1 VLQSARSLWTIP
13 LWLLTAASGRAK
25 LRQTEEER
33 DVPEF
38 TTSQW
43 AILFLVLVLGWL
55 LGLLSRSGGKKW
67 KRAYEAERDA
77 RADEQAELEA
87 ARARIAE
94 LEAAQPAVV
103 AAPATVTTP
112 VGEEPAAVAP
122 VTTTETLDLTRD
134 DLSRIRGIGAA
145 GQRRLNEEGI
155 YRYSD
160 ITGLTPAEEAELE
173 QRLGADEGYIEQ
185 EQWREQA
192 ALLESGQDDQHRATF
207 G

>member
-1 VLQSARSLWTIP
+1 LTRTRARAI
-13 LWLLTAASGRAK
+13 LL
-25 LRQTEEER
+25 QTEQEIR

-38 TTSQW
+38 TTNQW

-55 LGLLSRSGGKKW
+55 LGLISRSGGKKW

-87 ARARIAE
+87 ARARVAE
-94 LEAAQPAVV
+94 LEAARPVATPVVDTPV
-103 AAPATVTTP
+103 AA
-112 VGEEPAAVAP
+112 AP
-122 VTTTETLDLTRD
+122 VTTAETLDLTRD
-134 DLSRIRGIGAA
+134 DLSLIRGIGNA

-155 YRYSD
+155 YRYAD
-160 ITGLTPAEEAELE
+160 ITGLTPSEEADLE
-173 QRLGADEGYIEQ
+173 QRLGADDGYIEQ

-192 ALLESGQDDQHRATF
+192 ALLEAGEIDKHRATF

>member
-1 VLQSARSLWTIP
+1 M
-13 LWLLTAASGRAK
+13 
-25 LRQTEEER
+25 
-33 DVPEF
+33 PEF
-38 TTSQW
+38 TTNQW

-55 LGLLSRSGGKKW
+55 LGLISRSGGKKW

-87 ARARIAE
+87 ARTRVAE
-94 LEAAQPAVV
+94 LEAGQPSTVVEEPVV
-103 AAPATVTTP
+103 A
-112 VGEEPAAVAP
+112 AP

-134 DLSRIRGIGAA
+134 DLSLIRGIGVA

-155 YRYSD
+155 YRYAD
-160 ITGLTPAEEAELE
+160 ITGLTPSEEAELE
-173 QRLGADEGYIEQ
+173 QRLGADDGYIEQ

-192 ALLESGQDDQHRATF
+192 ALLEAGQTDQHRATF

>member
-1 VLQSARSLWTIP
+1 
-13 LWLLTAASGRAK
+13 LTASACRAI
-25 LRQTEEER
+25 LRQTEPEER

-38 TTSQW
+38 TTNQW

-55 LGLLSRSGGKKW
+55 LGLVSRSGGRKW
-67 KRAYEAERDA
+67 KRAYQAERDA

-87 ARARIAE
+87 ARTRIAE
-94 LEAAQPAVV
+94 LEAARPV
-103 AAPATVTTP
+103 AAPA
-112 VGEEPAAVAP
+112 AAVVEERVAAAP

-134 DLSRIRGIGAA
+134 DLSLIRGVGAA

-173 QRLGADEGYIEQ
+173 KRLGADDGYIEQ

-192 ALLESGQDDQHRATF
+192 ALLESGQIDQHRATF

>member
-1 VLQSARSLWTIP
+1 
-13 LWLLTAASGRAK
+13 LTASACRAIF
-25 LRQTEEER
+25 RQTEQEER

-38 TTSQW
+38 TTNQW

-55 LGLLSRSGGKKW
+55 LGLVSRSGGRKW
-67 KRAYEAERDA
+67 KRAYQAERDA

-87 ARARIAE
+87 ARARVAE
-94 LEAAQPAVV
+94 LEAARPAPVLAPSPSTAGAVV
-103 AAPATVTTP
+103 
-112 VGEEPAAVAP
+112 EEPVVAEP
-122 VTTTETLDLTRD
+122 VTTTEALDLTRD
-134 DLSRIRGIGAA
+134 DLSLIRGIGAA

-173 QRLGADEGYIEQ
+173 KRLGADDGYIEQ

-192 ALLESGQDDQHRATF
+192 ALLESGQVDQHRATF

>member
-1 VLQSARSLWTIP
+1 
-13 LWLLTAASGRAK
+13 LTRRPCRAI
-25 LRQTEEER
+25 LRQTEQEER

-38 TTSQW
+38 TTNQW

-55 LGLLSRSGGKKW
+55 LGLVSRSGGRKW

-87 ARARIAE
+87 ARARVAE
-94 LEAAQPAVV
+94 LEAARPA
-103 AAPATVTTP
+103 PIVT
-112 VGEEPAAVAP
+112 PAAVPAAAVVEEPVAAAP

-134 DLSRIRGIGAA
+134 DLSLIRGIGAS

-160 ITGLTPAEEAELE
+160 ITGMTPAEEADLE
-173 QRLGADEGYIEQ
+173 ARLGADEGYIEQ

-192 ALLESGQDDQHRATF
+192 ALLESGEIDRHRATY

>member
-1 VLQSARSLWTIP
+1 
-13 LWLLTAASGRAK
+13 
-25 LRQTEEER
+25 
-33 DVPEF
+33 VPEF
-38 TTSQW
+38 TTNQW

-55 LGLLSRSGGKKW
+55 LGLISRSGGKKW

-87 ARARIAE
+87 ARARVAE
-94 LEAAQPAVV
+94 LEAAQPVAATAVV
-103 AAPATVTTP
+103 EEPVAAAPAI
-112 VGEEPAAVAP
+112 
-122 VTTTETLDLTRD
+122 TTETLDLTRD
-134 DLSRIRGIGAA
+134 DLSLIRGIGNA

-160 ITGLTPAEEAELE
+160 ITGLTPSEEADLE
-173 QRLGADEGYIEQ
+173 SRLGADEGYIEQ

-192 ALLESGQDDQHRATF
+192 ALLESGQIDQHRATF

>member
-1 VLQSARSLWTIP
+1 M
-13 LWLLTAASGRAK
+13 
-25 LRQTEEER
+25 
-33 DVPEF
+33 PEF
-38 TTSQW
+38 TTNQW

-55 LGLLSRSGGKKW
+55 LGLISRSGGKKW

-87 ARARIAE
+87 ARTRIAE
-94 LEAAQPAVV
+94 LEAAAPAATTVVEEPV
-103 AAPATVTTP
+103 AAA
-112 VGEEPAAVAP
+112 AP

-134 DLSRIRGIGAA
+134 DLARIRGIGAA
-145 GQRRLNEEGI
+145 GERRLNEEGI

-160 ITGLTPAEEAELE
+160 ITGMTPAEEADLE

-192 ALLESGQDDQHRATF
+192 ALLEAGELDQHRATF

>member
-1 VLQSARSLWTIP
+1 M
-13 LWLLTAASGRAK
+13 
-25 LRQTEEER
+25 
-33 DVPEF
+33 PEF
-38 TTSQW
+38 TTNQW

-94 LEAAQPAVV
+94 LEDATPVAAQPVV
-103 AAPATVTTP
+103 ATP
-112 VGEEPAAVAP
+112 VVEEPVVAEAP
-122 VTTTETLDLTRD
+122 VTTTESLDLTRD

-155 YRYSD
+155 YRYAD

-173 QRLGADEGYIEQ
+173 RRLGADDGYIEQ

>member
-1 VLQSARSLWTIP
+1 M
-13 LWLLTAASGRAK
+13 
-25 LRQTEEER
+25 
-33 DVPEF
+33 PEF
-38 TTSQW
+38 TTNQW

-55 LGLLSRSGGKKW
+55 LGLISRSGGKKW

-87 ARARIAE
+87 ARARVAE
-94 LEAAQPAVV
+94 LEAARP
-103 AAPATVTTP
+103 AAPAAV
-112 VGEEPAAVAP
+112 VDEPVAP
-122 VTTTETLDLTRD
+122 APVVTTETLDLTRD
-134 DLSRIRGIGAA
+134 DLSLIRGIGAA

-160 ITGLTPAEEAELE
+160 ITGLTPSEEADLE
-173 QRLGADEGYIEQ
+173 RRLGADEGYIEQ

-192 ALLESGQDDQHRATF
+192 ALLESGQIDQHRATY

>member
-1 VLQSARSLWTIP
+1 V
-13 LWLLTAASGRAK
+13 
-25 LRQTEEER
+25 
-33 DVPEF
+33 
-38 TTSQW
+38 
-43 AILFLVLVLGWL
+43 
-55 LGLLSRSGGKKW
+55 
-67 KRAYEAERDA
+67 
-77 RADEQAELEA
+77 
-87 ARARIAE
+87 
-94 LEAAQPAVV
+94 
-103 AAPATVTTP
+103 TP
-112 VGEEPAAVAP
+112 VAEEPVAEAP
-122 VTTTETLDLTRD
+122 VTNTETLDLTRD

-173 QRLGADEGYIEQ
+173 QRLGADDGYIEQ

>member
-1 VLQSARSLWTIP
+1 M
-13 LWLLTAASGRAK
+13 
-25 LRQTEEER
+25 
-33 DVPEF
+33 PEF
-38 TTSQW
+38 TTNQW

-55 LGLLSRSGGKKW
+55 LGLISRSGGKKW

-87 ARARIAE
+87 ARARVAE
-94 LEAAQPAVV
+94 LEAATPAAKTVV
-103 AAPATVTTP
+103 V
-112 VGEEPAAVAP
+112 EEPVAAP

-134 DLSRIRGIGAA
+134 DLARIRGIGNA

-160 ITGLTPAEEAELE
+160 ITGMTPAEEAELE
-173 QRLGADEGYIEQ
+173 ARLGADEGYIEQ

-192 ALLESGQDDQHRATF
+192 ALLEAGEFDQHRAKY

>member
-1 VLQSARSLWTIP
+1 M
-13 LWLLTAASGRAK
+13 
-25 LRQTEEER
+25 
-33 DVPEF
+33 PEF
-38 TTSQW
+38 TTNQW

-55 LGLLSRSGGKKW
+55 LGLISRSGGKKW

-87 ARARIAE
+87 ARTRIAE
-94 LEAAQPAVV
+94 LEAAAPAVV
-103 AAPATVTTP
+103 APAVATP
-112 VGEEPAAVAP
+112 VTEEPVVAETP

-134 DLSRIRGIGAA
+134 DLSLIRGIGPA

-160 ITGLTPAEEAELE
+160 ITGLTPTEEAELE

-192 ALLESGQDDQHRATF
+192 ALLESGQIDQHRATY

>member
-1 VLQSARSLWTIP
+1 M
-13 LWLLTAASGRAK
+13 
-25 LRQTEEER
+25 
-33 DVPEF
+33 PEF
-38 TTSQW
+38 TTNQW

-55 LGLLSRSGGKKW
+55 LGLVSRSGGKKW

-87 ARARIAE
+87 ARTRVAE
-94 LEAAQPAVV
+94 LEAATPAA
-103 AAPATVTTP
+103 AAPAAKTVL
-112 VGEEPAAVAP
+112 VEEPADP
-122 VTTTETLDLTRD
+122 VVTTETLDLTRD
-134 DLSRIRGIGAA
+134 DLARIRGIGNA

-160 ITGLTPAEEAELE
+160 ITGMTPAEEAELE
-173 QRLGADEGYIEQ
+173 SRLGADEGYIEQ

-192 ALLESGQDDQHRATF
+192 ALLEAGELDQHRATF

>member
-1 VLQSARSLWTIP
+1 M
-13 LWLLTAASGRAK
+13 
-25 LRQTEEER
+25 
-33 DVPEF
+33 PEF
-38 TTSQW
+38 TTNQW

-87 ARARIAE
+87 ARTRVAE
-94 LEAAQPAVV
+94 LEAARPAATTTTTTVVEEPVV
-103 AAPATVTTP
+103 AAPA
-112 VGEEPAAVAP
+112 AN
-122 VTTTETLDLTRD
+122 TESLDLTRD
-134 DLSRIRGIGAA
+134 DLSLIRGIGVA

-160 ITGLTPAEEAELE
+160 ITGLTPAEEADLE
-173 QRLGADEGYIEQ
+173 RRLGADEGYIEQ

-192 ALLESGQDDQHRATF
+192 ALLESGQVDQHRATF

>member
-1 VLQSARSLWTIP
+1 M
-13 LWLLTAASGRAK
+13 
-25 LRQTEEER
+25 
-33 DVPEF
+33 PEF

-87 ARARIAE
+87 ARTRIAE
-94 LEAAQPAVV
+94 LEDDGT
-103 AAPATVTTP
+103 ATVVSP
-112 VGEEPAAVAP
+112 AP
-122 VTTTETLDLTRD
+122 VVTTDTLDLTRD

-160 ITGLTPAEEAELE
+160 ITGMTPEDEAALE
-173 QRLGADEGYIEQ
+173 TRLGADDGYIEQ
-185 EQWREQA
+185 EQWRDQA
-192 ALLESGQDDQHRATF
+192 ALLEAGKIDEHSASF
-207 G
+207 S